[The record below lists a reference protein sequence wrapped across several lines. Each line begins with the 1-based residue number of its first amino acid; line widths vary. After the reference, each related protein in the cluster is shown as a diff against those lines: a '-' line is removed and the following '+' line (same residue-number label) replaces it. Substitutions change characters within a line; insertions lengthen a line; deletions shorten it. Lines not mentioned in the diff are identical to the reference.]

1 MGCSEITVTKSSFT
15 VAVVYNAK
23 NLLLFK
29 LFNINGLIIVS
40 ILTIKNLDATKYSN
54 L

>member
-1 MGCSEITVTKSSFT
+1 LGCSEITVTKSNFT

-29 LFNINGLIIVS
+29 LFNTNGFVIVS
-40 ILTIKNLDATKYSN
+40 ILTIKILDATKSSS